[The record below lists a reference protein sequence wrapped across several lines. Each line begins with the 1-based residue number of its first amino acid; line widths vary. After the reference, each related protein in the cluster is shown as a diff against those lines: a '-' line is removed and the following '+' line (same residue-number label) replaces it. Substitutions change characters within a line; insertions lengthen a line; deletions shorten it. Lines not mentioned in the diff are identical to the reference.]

1 LNTCWP
7 RQPAQFRENSPGEVK
22 AHLHPAEPM
31 VGGVW
36 GEKPNSNS
44 LGTPLEVGGFKHFL
58 RPVANRPVRP
68 SAHGSPL
75 IFAVQPPQRWSQP
88 ASQKWILGSLV
99 IPKSYQNPAEL
110 GGLSWP
116 ESESARNFVD
126 ENVYEKFS
134 EKSAQNE
141 RAKMGRGIKNKKN
154 ENRKRIFFKLVGWIC
169 LRRFF
174 PKQCLHLGVLT
185 CTQ

>member
-1 LNTCWP
+1 
-7 RQPAQFRENSPGEVK
+7 
-22 AHLHPAEPM
+22 M
-31 VGGVW
+31 GGVW
-36 GEKPNSNS
+36 GEKPNSHS
-44 LGTPLEVGGFKHFL
+44 LGTPLEVGGFKQFL
-58 RPVANRPVRP
+58 RPMANRPVRP

-126 ENVYEKFS
+126 NNVYEKFS
-134 EKSAQNE
+134 EKLVFLSSRMDLPPAGREIHFFTFWTQNDQ
-141 RAKMGRGIKNKKN
+141 I
-154 ENRKRIFFKLVGWIC
+154 W
-169 LRRFF
+169 
-174 PKQCLHLGVLT
+174 
-185 CTQ
+185 TQNDQKCQNDSK